1 MVAALAWLLRA
12 LQEAFVALGRVWL
25 FLPLPPPDMPPPP
38 EGPAPGHPERLC
50 PDTPLTAQEE
60 ALRRQLDDIALPD
73 AIGEEKGNGTWS
85 GPPRPEGGSGRG

>member
-25 FLPLPPPDMPPPP
+25 FIPVALPDPPPP
-38 EGPAPGHPERLC
+38 PAGPVPGHPERLR
-50 PDTPLTAQEE
+50 PDVPLTAQEE

-73 AIGEEKGNGTWS
+73 AIGEEKGPGT
-85 GPPRPEGGSGRG
+85 